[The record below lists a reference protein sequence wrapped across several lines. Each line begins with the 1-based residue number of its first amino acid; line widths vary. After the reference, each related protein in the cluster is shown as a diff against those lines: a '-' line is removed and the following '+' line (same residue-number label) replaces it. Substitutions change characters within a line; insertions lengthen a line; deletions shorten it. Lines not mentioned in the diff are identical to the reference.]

1 MGYNKENFIRI
12 REEYSKKYLKAREA
26 AEQRAGEL
34 YLKIPELR
42 AIDKVL
48 SGTASRIMGAVC
60 SENAEEKIAAV
71 RRENE
76 QLLAARAELL
86 AAYGYP
92 EDYTDA
98 HYECEL
104 CGDTGY
110 VDTKMCV
117 CMKKA
122 LVMAGYRSSGV
133 WGLMQTQSF
142 ENFSLDYY
150 KDSEEN
156 YAIMKREV
164 EALKKYAESFDKDTY
179 KSFIFIGN
187 TGLGKT
193 HISTSVAARVI
204 ERGFDVHYV
213 SSCSMVS
220 DFEAKQFGSRDAAQS
235 VDTSRYYDC
244 DLLII
249 DDFGTELTNQF
260 TLSCFYDVINSRM
273 INRKSTIIST
283 NLNKQEINSRY
294 GDRITSRLFGEY
306 LPIMFFGRDIREQKL
321 RRG

>member
-1 MGYNKENFIRI
+1 MGYNKQDFIRI

-26 AEQRAGEL
+26 ADARAREL
-34 YLKIPELR
+34 YEKIPELR
-42 AIDKVL
+42 ALDSAL
-48 SGTASRIMGAVC
+48 SGTAARIMGAVC
-60 SENAEEKIAAV
+60 GDNPEKRIAAV
-71 RRENE
+71 RKENE
-76 QLLAARAELL
+76 QLLAARTELL

-110 VDTKMCV
+110 VDTKMCA

-142 ENFSLDYY
+142 DNFSLKYY
-150 KDSEEN
+150 KDDEEG
-156 YAIMKREV
+156 YAIMKKEV
-164 EALKKYAESFDKDTY
+164 AALKKYAESFDKDTY

-193 HISTSVAARVI
+193 HISTSVAVKVI

-213 SSCSMVS
+213 SACSMIS
-220 DFEAKQFGSRDAAQS
+220 DFEARQFGARGAAES
-235 VDTSRYYDC
+235 VDTSRYYDS

-260 TLSCFYDVINSRM
+260 TVSCFYDVINTRI
-273 INRKSTIIST
+273 INRKSTIINT
-283 NLNKQEINSRY
+283 NLGKQEINSRY

-306 LPIMFFGRDIREQKL
+306 RPIVFLGKDIREQKIH
-321 RRG
+321 GE